1 MHSSKFKASNALK
14 HIARNQDIKNY
25 ILNNEDLYSILLKGA
40 RRFIAG
46 TNIDQCVD
54 VAQEFNEKSI
64 ATTIDFM
71 GEDTVDKEQAMQ
83 AYEKFRKVISVIDEY
98 NLQSSV
104 SLDLS
109 HIGLSVEKVLAIKNL
124 KDLAKE
130 AQSSGIEI
138 MISMEGSEKTDYIFS
153 VYEEV
158 SKNYRNV
165 GITIQAYLNR
175 SADDLER
182 LLNLKG
188 KIRLVKGAFE
198 EPADIAKSRGSELNE
213 RYIELLNRILSIG
226 KACSIATH
234 DQKLIN
240 QATGLITSYN
250 VTNKAEFEMLLGVSN
265 STLEDLNEQ
274 VFNTR
279 VYLPF
284 GSEWYL
290 YYCHRLAE
298 NPSNVY
304 QAIADIVK

>member
-1 MHSSKFKASNALK
+1 MQSSKSKASDALK
-14 HIARNQDIKNY
+14 HIARNQEIKDY
-25 ILNNEDLYSILLKGA
+25 VLNNEELYSILLKGA

-46 TNIDQCVD
+46 TNIDQCI
-54 VAQEFNEKSI
+54 AMARQFNEKSV

-83 AYEKFRKVISVIDEY
+83 AYKKFRKVISVINEY

-109 HIGLSVEKVLAIKNL
+109 HIGLSVEKEQAIENMKE
-124 KDLAKE
+124 LAKE
-130 AQSSGIEI
+130 SQASGIEI
-138 MISMEGSEKTDYIFS
+138 MISMEGSEKTDNIFS

-175 SADDLER
+175 SVDDLER
-182 LLNLKG
+182 LLKLNG

-198 EPADIAKSRGSELNE
+198 EPAEKAKERGPELNE
-213 RYIELLNRILSIG
+213 RYLELLNRILSFG

-234 DQKLIN
+234 DHKLIN
-240 QATGLITSYN
+240 QATGLISRYN
-250 VTNKAEFEMLLGVSN
+250 MRTKAEFEMLLGVSN
-265 STLEDLNEQ
+265 SMLEDLNEQ
-274 VFNTR
+274 GFNTR
-279 VYLPF
+279 VYLPY

-298 NPSNVY
+298 NSSNVY
-304 QAIADIVK
+304 QAIADMVK

>member
-1 MHSSKFKASNALK
+1 MHSSKSKASNALK
-14 HIARNQDIKNY
+14 HLARNKEIKDY
-25 ILNNEDLYSILLKGA
+25 VLNNEDLYSILLKGA

-46 TNIDQCVD
+46 TNIAQCID
-54 VAQEFNEKSI
+54 MARQFNEKSV

-83 AYEKFRKVISVIDEY
+83 AYKKFRKVISVINEY

-109 HIGLSVEKVLAIKNL
+109 HIGLSVEKKLAIENLKNL
-124 KDLAKE
+124 ANE
-130 AQSSGIEI
+130 AQSYSIEI
-138 MISMEGSEKTDYIFS
+138 MISMEGSEKTDNIFS
-153 VYEEV
+153 IYEEA

-182 LLNLKG
+182 LLKLNG

-198 EPADIAKSRGSELNE
+198 EPADIAQKRGSKLNE
-213 RYIELLNRILSIG
+213 HYLELLNRILFFG

-240 QATGLITSYN
+240 QATGLISSYN
-250 VTNKAEFEMLLGVSN
+250 VTNKAEFEMLLGVCN
-265 STLEDLNEQ
+265 NNLKDLNEQ
-274 VFNTR
+274 GFNAR

-304 QAIADIVK
+304 QAIADMVK